1 MLNVKVSVAGYS
13 ADRFWD
19 PEKQF
24 PPNLQIAVNINL
36 ADFSQKTEDS
46 AEVPFIFTVNYVPSI
61 GQLMSKGRV
70 HLSGDKSALQGI
82 KDGLKKN
89 QLPAVVVQAIWAST
103 LGELSVISK
112 SMGLPPPL
120 PPIGLP
126 PTAGAPTGGAQN
138 LTV

>member
-1 MLNVKVSVAGYS
+1 MLNVKVAVTSYS
-13 ADRFWD
+13 AERFWD

-36 ADFSQKTEDS
+36 ADFSQKGEDS
-46 AEVPFIFTVNYVPSI
+46 AEVPFILTINYVPSV

-70 HLSGDKSALQGI
+70 YLSGDKGALQEMRE
-82 KDGLKKN
+82 GLKKN
-89 QLPAVVVQAIWAST
+89 KLPGPVVQAVWAST

-120 PPIGLP
+120 PPVSLP
-126 PTAGAPTGGAQN
+126 QMAGPAAGGAQN